1 LRAFSFGHVRQ
12 LDRVL
17 GELLG
22 RAWKA
27 GAGPG
32 AQRLVIDVDSF
43 IQEVHGKKKHGASYG
58 YTSKLGYHPLVAT
71 RSGGGEVLQMRFRT
85 GKANSQRG
93 IIRFSDELIA
103 RVRRAGACGEILL
116 RADSGFHNAKLRAQL
131 VAKGVLYSISVRLTG
146 QPWPRLA

>member
-1 LRAFSFGHVRQ
+1 MSKNHRRRTARLFGHVRQ

-17 GELLG
+17 GELLA

-71 RSGGGEVLQMRFRT
+71 RSGRRGAADALSDRE
-85 GKANSQRG
+85 SQQP
-93 IIRFSDELIA
+93 A
-103 RVRRAGACGEILL
+103 RDHPL
-116 RADSGFHNAKLRAQL
+116 
-131 VAKGVLYSISVRLTG
+131 
-146 QPWPRLA
+146 